1 MDKKTNELMAVLAK
15 HFEKEDTVFDLMHVQ
30 TCMAEMLWKNN
41 DVYVRVFRN
50 NETGT
55 DEFFNSIIY
64 HEKTYL
70 CIFIDPSYVKPEGGR
85 IVPMSSRDIILEVLT
100 DKSMSGIFV
109 EVDEDNGYF
118 INCED
123 FKNIVD
129 LVTREKQ
136 RISSLQK

>member
-1 MDKKTNELMAVLAK
+1 MDKKTNELLMVVAK

-41 DVYVRVFRN
+41 DVYARVFRN

-55 DEFFNSIIY
+55 AEFYSIIY
-64 HEKTYL
+64 HEKNYL

-85 IVPMSSRDIILEVLT
+85 IVRMSSRDIILEVLT